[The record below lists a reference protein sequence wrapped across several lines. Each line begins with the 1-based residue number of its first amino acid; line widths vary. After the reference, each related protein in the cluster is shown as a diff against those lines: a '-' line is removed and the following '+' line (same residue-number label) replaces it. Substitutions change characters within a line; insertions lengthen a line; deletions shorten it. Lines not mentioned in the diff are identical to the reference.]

1 MERIISMSLKELD
14 RYGIIQRVIKKEIT
28 GVKGADLLNLSYR
41 QFKRL
46 KNKVKENGAEG
57 LIHGNRN
64 KTSNRKIANK
74 ELKKIVKLLKSRYP
88 DFGPTLAEE
97 KLREVHEVKRDVKT
111 IRSIMIKE
119 NLWKPKV
126 KRKSSEYHAWRK
138 PKDMCG
144 EMEQFDGSYHDWFE
158 GRLKNEEGEIVKPCL
173 LVAVDDAQ
181 KKIVKAKFGPHEGIF
196 PVFSFWQ
203 EYIENEGKPRSIYL
217 DKFSTYRMNSK
228 AAKADHELKTQ
239 FQRAMIELKIE
250 PIFANSPQ
258 AKGRVE
264 RVFGTLQDRLIK
276 EMRLEKIS
284 TIEKANKF
292 LEEKFIGQFNA
303 KFAKEAAKKGDLHQ
317 KLKQCEKKKIES
329 IFSKQTD
336 RVVQNDFTISFNNT
350 WFQLEENQP
359 VTVCKKDKV
368 VVEERVNGSVWIR
381 LRGKYLNYKIL
392 KDRNKADKSNKWV
405 INKTIVAEKKKC
417 PLEVAIKKN
426 KNKKNIPKLNN

>member
-1 MERIISMSLKELD
+1 MERIISMSLKELN
-14 RYGIIQRVIKKEIT
+14 RYEIIQKAIKKEIT
-28 GVKGADLLNLSYR
+28 GVKGADLINLSYR

-64 KTSNRKIANK
+64 KVSNRKISIK
-74 ELKKIVKLLKSRYP
+74 ELEKIIKLLKSKYP

-97 KLREVHEVKRDVKT
+97 KLREIHKIKRDVKT
-111 IRSIMIKE
+111 IRAIMMKE
-119 NLWKPKV
+119 KLWKPKV
-126 KRKSSEYHAWRK
+126 KKKSSEYHAWRK
-138 PKDMCG
+138 PKDMYG

-158 GRLKNEEGEIVKPCL
+158 GRLRDEEGEIEKPCL
-173 LVAVDDAQ
+173 LVSVDDAQ

-203 EYIENEGKPRSIYL
+203 EYIEKEGKPRSIYL

-239 FQRAMIELKIE
+239 FQRAMLELKIE

-276 EMRLEKIS
+276 EMRLKKIS
-284 TIEKANKF
+284 TVEDANKF
-292 LEEKFIGQFNA
+292 LEEEFIDKFNM
-303 KFAKEAAKKGDLHQ
+303 KFSKEATKKGNLHQ
-317 KLKQCEKKKIES
+317 KLELCEKRKIES
-329 IFSKQTD
+329 IFSKQTA
-336 RVVQNDFTISFNNT
+336 RVVQNDFTISFDNT

-368 VVEERVNGSVWIR
+368 IMEKRVNGSIWIR

-392 KDRNKADKSNKWV
+392 EYRTKVNKSNKWV
-405 INKTIVAEKKKC
+405 INKTKSVKKKKC

-426 KNKKNIPKLNN
+426 KTLKNTLKLNN